1 MLAPA
6 VMLGE
11 GVVGTVRSERPYKGA
26 YLANG
31 TNRVG
36 QGGNDTH
43 GTKHEFAASHAGLQ
57 RFDS

>member
-1 MLAPA
+1 MLAPT
-6 VMLGE
+6 VMLGD

-31 TNRVG
+31 TNRAG
-36 QGGNDTH
+36 QGSNDMH
-43 GTKHEFAASHAGLQ
+43 GTKHEFVAGHAGLQ